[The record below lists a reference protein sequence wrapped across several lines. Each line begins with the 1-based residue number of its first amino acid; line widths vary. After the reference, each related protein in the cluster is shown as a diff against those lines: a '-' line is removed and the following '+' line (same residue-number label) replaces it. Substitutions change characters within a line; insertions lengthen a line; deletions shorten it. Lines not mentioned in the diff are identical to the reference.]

1 MTSENWF
8 SLVPEPVTGLL
19 RLLNQAGYEA
29 WLVGGC
35 VRDMFLGIV
44 PDDYDVATD
53 ARPDEVCDLFDR
65 CLETGID
72 HGTVTVMLPDMSI
85 EVTTYRSEGSYSD
98 GRRPDSVRYENDIK
112 LDLARRDF
120 TINSMAW
127 HPEQG
132 LLDLYGGVVDL
143 QNRILR
149 CVGRAE
155 LRLTEDAL
163 RQLRAVR
170 FCLTYNLDPD
180 DEMIAAIARYHGG
193 VLSLSTERIIV
204 ELSRTGRA
212 QYADKLSAFA
222 GVGLI
227 SLIYRKLFN
236 ISVDDSIITGFLAG
250 MIQPYWQQNQI
261 WSVLITGGIL
271 ASHASNV
278 PKLIDGRLSIS
289 IEVWFAAVKDIAAYR
304 NRDKITELVRQARL
318 SQAAATSTQA
328 ILLFVSYR
336 LMIFRTDLR
345 RFELSCEDVHHDDLR
360 RGRRL
365 KMMLRNIAMLCRI
378 SARQVLDLGLQAVEV
393 LHVLISEENFGIE
406 LEAEKHLLANWQNF
420 PGELI
425 IKPVQLPIRGN
436 DEAFADI
443 ADRRKTG
450 LYLERLIS
458 SKIHVSRQQSRDDL
472 LERLSGWLM
481 H

>member
-278 PKLIDGRLSIS
+278 RKLIDG
-289 IEVWFAAVKDIAAYR
+289 
-304 NRDKITELVRQARL
+304 
-318 SQAAATSTQA
+318 
-328 ILLFVSYR
+328 
-336 LMIFRTDLR
+336 
-345 RFELSCEDVHHDDLR
+345 
-360 RGRRL
+360 
-365 KMMLRNIAMLCRI
+365 
-378 SARQVLDLGLQAVEV
+378 
-393 LHVLISEENFGIE
+393 
-406 LEAEKHLLANWQNF
+406 
-420 PGELI
+420 
-425 IKPVQLPIRGN
+425 
-436 DEAFADI
+436 
-443 ADRRKTG
+443 
-450 LYLERLIS
+450 
-458 SKIHVSRQQSRDDL
+458 
-472 LERLSGWLM
+472 
-481 H
+481 